1 LYEKVKL
8 KIIKPFCQISQ
19 SEAGSSEKPNLVLIH
34 GWGLHG
40 GIWETLIPQLELD
53 YKVFNIDLPG
63 FGRSPVSNGTYDLD
77 YLVESV
83 VSILPE
89 KCNILGWSM
98 GGLVATQV
106 SLKYPD
112 KIERLITVAS
122 SPSFLA
128 NSKNPNGLDDAVLET
143 FIQYLSE
150 DFRGT
155 LVKFLSIQTMGSKTQ
170 KEDIQR
176 LKETVF
182 LHGTPAEK
190 ALAGGLNILKESDL
204 AESLKSLR
212 MPLLRVYGK
221 LDTLVPARSIASID
235 KLAPKSEKELFLKSG
250 HSPFLS
256 QTPEFID
263 CINRFIAKPIE
274 TE

>member
-1 LYEKVKL
+1 M

-19 SEAGSSEKPNLVLIH
+19 SEPRDSAKPNLALIH

-40 GIWETLIPQLELD
+40 GIWETLIPQLESD
-53 YKVFNIDLPG
+53 YRVFNIDLPG
-63 FGRSPVSNGTYDLD
+63 FGRSPVTNGVYDLD
-77 YLVESV
+77 YLIESV
-83 VSILPE
+83 VSVLPE

-98 GGLVATQV
+98 GGLVATKV
-106 SLKYPD
+106 ALKYPD
-112 KIERLITVAS
+112 KIEKLITVAS
-122 SPSFLA
+122 SPSLLA
-128 NSKNPNGLDDAVLET
+128 SEQNPNGLNNSVLDT
-143 FIQYLSE
+143 FIEYLSE

-155 LVKFLSIQTMGSKTQ
+155 LIKFLSIQTMGSKTQ

-204 AESLKSLR
+204 SDNLKLLK

-235 KLAPKSEKELFLKSG
+235 KLAPNSEKELFLKSG

-256 QTPEFID
+256 QTSDFID
-263 CINRFIAKPIE
+263 CINHFLTSQTK
-274 TE
+274 

>member
-1 LYEKVKL
+1 M
-8 KIIKPFCQISQ
+8 KIIKPFCQVSQ
-19 SEAGSSEKPNLVLIH
+19 FEAGSSEKPNLVLIH

-40 GIWETLIPQLELD
+40 GIWETLIPQLETC
-53 YKVFNIDLPG
+53 YTVYNIDLPG

-83 VSILPE
+83 VSVLPE

-98 GGLVATQV
+98 GGLVATKVALQ
-106 SLKYPD
+106 YPD
-112 KIERLITVAS
+112 KIQSLITVAS
-122 SPSFLA
+122 SPCFLA
-128 NSKNPNGLDDAVLET
+128 SQTNPNGLNNSVLDT

-155 LVKFLSIQTMGSKTQ
+155 LIKFLSIQTMGSKTQ

-190 ALAGGLNILKESDL
+190 ALAGGLNILKESNLSDG
-204 AESLKSLR
+204 LKSLK

-221 LDTLVPARSIASID
+221 LDTLVPARSITSID
-235 KLAPKSEKELFLKSG
+235 KLVPNSEKALFLKSG

-256 QTPEFID
+256 QTSEFID
-263 CINRFIAKPIE
+263 CINRFIISQTK
-274 TE
+274 